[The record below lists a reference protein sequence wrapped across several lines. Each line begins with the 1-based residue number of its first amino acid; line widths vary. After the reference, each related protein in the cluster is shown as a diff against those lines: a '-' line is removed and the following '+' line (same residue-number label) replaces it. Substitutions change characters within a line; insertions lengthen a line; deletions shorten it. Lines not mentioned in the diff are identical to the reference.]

1 MLRVIDVDPELL
13 RAGSAA
19 ALHAAEQTWIHIEA
33 EIAGKIPE
41 LMETLVAEGPY
52 AYTIMPEFNPDGT
65 VRAPALTTWNDIR
78 EAYEIV
84 RGRSDLLSSE
94 PLVEIRGT
102 WYTFHEAVSTGWVKG
117 TPEPSG
123 GVETLALFPVSTAE
137 GITGEL
143 VWPRLPG
150 LLLGRGDAP
159 SDAPTEPRELRR
171 QTLKLHDRYIDAMR
185 MADVDALLDTLNDD
199 VQGAVRDYVNDTGT
213 LIELGGKEA
222 HRSFYGALFDKY
234 EVQSVDLLERV
245 VQDWYVFAEV
255 RVNVSASRGEPSD
268 VLAFHIAEFL
278 VLAKD
283 GRFIVRIGHGTD
295 PA

>member
-13 RAGSAA
+13 RASAAA
-19 ALHAAEQTWIHIEA
+19 ALHAAEQTRVHIEA

-65 VRAPALTTWNDIR
+65 VRAPALTTWDDIR

-117 TPEPSG
+117 TPEPSS
-123 GVETLALFPVSTAE
+123 GVETLALFPVSTAK

-159 SDAPTEPRELRR
+159 NDSPTDPREQRR
-171 QTLKLHDRYIDAMR
+171 QTLKLHDRYIDAIR
-185 MADVDALLDTLNDD
+185 TADVDALLDTLNDD

-222 HRSFYGALFDKY
+222 HRAFYGALFDKY

-245 VQDWYVFAEV
+245 VQDWYVFAEL
-255 RVNVSASRGEPSD
+255 RLNVVSRDDPDSR
-268 VLAFHIAEFL
+268 LAFHIAEFL